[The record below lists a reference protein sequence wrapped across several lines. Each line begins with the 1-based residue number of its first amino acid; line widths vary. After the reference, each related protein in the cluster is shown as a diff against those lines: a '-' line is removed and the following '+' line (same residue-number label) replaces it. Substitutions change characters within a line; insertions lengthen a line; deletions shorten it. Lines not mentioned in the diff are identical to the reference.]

1 MNRNRNRYFGSPLK
15 AASTLCIAGAVG
27 LELGNLCAKFI
38 LGHPL
43 QGFDTIFYISR
54 FALIAHAI
62 EGAIA
67 AIYSPSKQQSPLGY
81 AIYTF
86 FVGAPGLAE
95 LFGKQSE

>member
-1 MNRNRNRYFGSPLK
+1 MLDLNRYFGSPLK
-15 AASTLCIAGAVG
+15 ATATFLIIGALG
-27 LELGNLCAKFI
+27 LELGNLYAKI
-38 LGHPL
+38 VLGHPI
-43 QGFDTIFYISR
+43 QGLGTIFTISR

-67 AIYSPSKQQSPLGY
+67 AIYSPSRQQSPLGY

-95 LFGKQSE
+95 LC